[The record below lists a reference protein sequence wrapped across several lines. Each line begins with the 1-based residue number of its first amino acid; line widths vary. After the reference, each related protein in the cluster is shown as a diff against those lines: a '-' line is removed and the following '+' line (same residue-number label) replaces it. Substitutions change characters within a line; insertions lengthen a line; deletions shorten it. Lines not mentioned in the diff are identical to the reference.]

1 MDFKTLSVVLSSIL
15 SAEDA
20 SCNYPVMIRGRH
32 GIGKSQVVYQ
42 LAEKLGMK
50 VVERR
55 VSQMQE
61 GDLVGMPSQ
70 TPKVTDKGTE
80 VSSFNSFEW
89 FVECCENPRILFFD
103 EVDRGEQQ
111 VRQGIM
117 ELTDSRKLFGKVLH
131 PNTIIV
137 AAVNGGKHG
146 TEYQVGEMDPAE
158 LDRWTIFD
166 VEPSVDDWLVWALDK
181 VNPLMWNFINH
192 NRDHLEHKESF
203 DPTEIYPSRRSIER
217 LDKTLTR
224 AGLYDNIKQ
233 NLDPVM
239 NISMGFIGLG
249 SAAAFREFAI
259 NYEHH
264 LTAEDIVNNGRWEET
279 KEWGVNQHLA
289 MSNKISNS
297 GLLEPKLSE
306 SQLSNVANYFV
317 TLPSE
322 VAAQFWVMF
331 CGKEA
336 DNFQNP
342 NMESFNRSVAHNGLM
357 VAEHYAQI
365 LTGTVI
371 FDK

>member
-1 MDFKTLSVVLSSIL
+1 MDFKTLSVVLSNIL
-15 SAEDA
+15 SAEDS

-42 LAEKLGMK
+42 LAKKLGMK

-55 VSQMQE
+55 ASQMQE

-89 FVECCENPRILFFD
+89 FVECCENPRVLFFD

-131 PNTIIV
+131 PNTIII

-166 VEPSVDDWLVWALDK
+166 VEPSVDDWLDWASDK
-181 VNPLMWNFINH
+181 VNPLMWNFV
-192 NRDHLEHKESF
+192 
-203 DPTEIYPSRRSIER
+203 
-217 LDKTLTR
+217 KTLTR
-224 AGLYDNIKQ
+224 AGFYDNIKQ
-233 NLDPVM
+233 NLDSVM

-249 SAAAFREFAI
+249 SAAALREFAL
-259 NYEHH
+259 NFEYQ
-264 LTAEDIVNNGRWEET
+264 LTAEDIVDHGRWAET
-279 KEWGVNQHLA
+279 TEWGVNEHLS
-289 MSNKISNS
+289 MTTKLSNS
-297 GLLEPKLSE
+297 GMLDNELDER
-306 SQLSNVANYFV
+306 QLANVANYFI

-322 VAAQFWVMF
+322 VAAQFFVMF
-331 CGKEA
+331 CGKAE
-336 DNFQNP
+336 DDFQNP
-342 NMESFNRSVAHNGLM
+342 NLANFTKTRAHTGVS
-357 VAEHYAQI
+357 VAEHYGQI
-365 LTGTVI
+365 LTGNVI
-371 FDK
+371 SDK

>member
-1 MDFKTLSVVLSSIL
+1 MDFKTLSVVLSNIL

-55 VSQMQE
+55 ASQMQE

-131 PNTIIV
+131 PNTIII

-166 VEPSVDDWLVWALDK
+166 VEPSVDDWLDWASDK
-181 VNPLMWNFINH
+181 VNPLMWSFVNQ
-192 NRDHLEHKESF
+192 NRDHLEHKEAF
-203 DPTEIYPSRRSIER
+203 QPDEIYPSRRSVVR
-217 LDKTLTR
+217 LDSVLTR
-224 AGLYDNIKQ
+224 AGLYANPKQ
-233 NLDPVM
+233 NLDLVM
-239 NISMGFIGLG
+239 NIAMGFIGLG
-249 SAAAFREFAI
+249 AAAAFREFVI
-259 NYEHH
+259 NYEDH
-264 LTAEDIVNNGRWEET
+264 LAAEDIVNNGRWEET
-279 KEWGVNQHLA
+279 KEWGVNEHLA
-289 MSNKISNS
+289 MTSKLGNS
-297 GLLEPKLSE
+297 GLLETELNRQ
-306 SQLSNVANYFV
+306 QLVNVANYFV

-322 VAAQFWVMF
+322 VAAQFWVIF
-331 CGKEA
+331 CGKAE

-342 NMESFNRSVAHNGLM
+342 NMVPFNQSVAHNGLK
-357 VAEHYAQI
+357 VAEYYGQI

-371 FDK
+371 SDK